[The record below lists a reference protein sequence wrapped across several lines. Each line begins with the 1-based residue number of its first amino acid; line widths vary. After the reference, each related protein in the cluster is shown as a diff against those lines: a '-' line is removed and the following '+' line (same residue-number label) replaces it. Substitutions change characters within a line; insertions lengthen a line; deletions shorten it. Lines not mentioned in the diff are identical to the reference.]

1 MTTITAYR
9 TIQIDEIFANA
20 KNSTMDYNME
30 MKRAQY
36 INHLMEQRR
45 NGFIKVI
52 TGLRRVGKSYILNKL
67 FYRYLINEGFS
78 NDHIIQV
85 ELDRRE
91 NKELRNPD
99 RLYGHILSKMIDQNE
114 YIVLLDEIQ
123 LVPEFPDILNSLLHY
138 DNLDIYA
145 TGSNSRF
152 LSSDIV
158 TEFRGRS
165 REIHILPLTWT
176 EFLEAY
182 QGDESKAWE
191 EYYTYGGLPQVV
203 LASTRNEKAD
213 ILDELYRLVYIKD
226 IVERNNI
233 KDPENLSELISVLS
247 SQTGSLTNTAK
258 LANTF
263 SSLKKA
269 KLSEGTINRYI
280 SHLED
285 AFLISKAERYDIKG
299 KKYIGALRKYYFED
313 TGLRNVR
320 LGLTQTEIN
329 HLMESIVFNELR
341 YRGFSIRVGV
351 IEQNYTNEKGSRAKK
366 QLEIDFYATRH
377 DRSFYIQCTLS
388 LKDAGKR
395 LQEERPFMLIRDSFR
410 KIIIVEENV
419 IPHNDENGIFIIG
432 IKDFLS
438 NKDILEY

>member
-1 MTTITAYR
+1 MTQTKGYLTIF
-9 TIQIDEIFANA
+9 IDENFANA
-20 KNSTMDYNME
+20 KNFTMDYNME
-30 MKRAQY
+30 IKRDQY
-36 INHLMEQRR
+36 IRRLIEQRR

-67 FYRYLINEGFS
+67 FYRHLINEGFS

-99 RLYGHILSKMIDQNE
+99 KLYEHILSNVIDQDE
-114 YIVLLDEIQ
+114 YIILLDEIQ

-138 DNLDIYA
+138 DNLDIYV

-182 QGDESKAWE
+182 QGDKGKAWE

-203 LASTRNEKAD
+203 LAPSRKEKED
-213 ILDELYRLVYIKD
+213 ILDDMYRLVYIKD

-233 KDPENLSELISVLS
+233 KDPKNLSELISVLA

-263 SSLKKA
+263 SSIKKTR
-269 KLSEGTINRYI
+269 LSEGTISRYI

-285 AFLISKAERYDIKG
+285 AFLISKAERFDVKG

-320 LGLTQTEIN
+320 LGFTQTEIN

-351 IEQNYTNEKGSRAKK
+351 IEQNYTNDKGSRAKR

-377 DRSFYIQCTLS
+377 DKSFYIQCTLS
-388 LKDAGKR
+388 LKDTEKR
-395 LQEERPFMLIRDSFR
+395 IQEERPFMLIRDSYR
-410 KIIIVEENV
+410 KIIIVEDDI

-432 IKDFLS
+432 IRDFLS
-438 NKDILEY
+438 NEDILEY